1 MIGRLLGGRYQI
13 EQAVGGGGM
22 SVVYR
27 ALDTVLGRRVAVKV
41 LRSQFGDDADF
52 IRRFRR
58 EAQAAA
64 SLSHPNIVNIFDV
77 GTDGDDHFI
86 VMEYVEGH
94 TLKEWIQQ
102 RGPLPVEEV
111 VEIGRQVCA
120 ALAHAHDRGIVHR
133 DIKPHNILITD
144 ARVVK
149 VTDFGIARAITANT
163 ITYAGSVIGSVHYFS
178 PEQAR
183 GEMTDIKSDIYSL
196 GVVLY
201 EMVTG
206 HLPFSGDSPI
216 SVALKHVREPLVEP
230 RQLIP
235 GIPQSMENVILRAMA
250 KNPLD
255 RYDSVREMAA
265 DLDVVLELKD
275 VPKFVPQH
283 GDGQSEETR
292 LYTPVSGA
300 ENSADRKAADEAAK
314 PRRRGWSYVKRAAL
328 WTLAVLLVMA
338 VLGVGAY
345 YAFTTWMRVPDV
357 TMPNVVGKPY
367 ADAVAQLTQSGF
379 SQNNIQRVDMPSNAV
394 PPGAVFKQDPDAGIT
409 VKANRSITLWVS
421 IGQETVAMPAVENMP
436 LSQAKQLLKQ
446 NGIPD
451 SQIAVNYE
459 YSDQPKDTVIRQY
472 PREEVAVVPGK
483 DQVQLVV
490 SQGPQLVTVPNVV
503 GSTEQDARQ
512 QLTAAGL
519 TVGKVQT
526 QPDYKAPSGVVIQ
539 QAPYKPGDQVP
550 KGRAVD
556 LWVSSGYPQD
566 AKTAVFPVAVAI
578 PPGHPPVQVKIVVTD
593 AREANQT
600 VVSET
605 TSVSKVYPVQVVLSP
620 DTGADIKWYVD
631 GQQQGEKVIPYNG
644 T

>member
-1 MIGRLLGGRYQI
+1 
-13 EQAVGGGGM
+13 
-22 SVVYR
+22 
-27 ALDTVLGRRVAVKV
+27 
-41 LRSQFGDDADF
+41 
-52 IRRFRR
+52 
-58 EAQAAA
+58 
-64 SLSHPNIVNIFDV
+64 
-77 GTDGDDHFI
+77 
-86 VMEYVEGH
+86 
-94 TLKEWIQQ
+94 
-102 RGPLPVEEV
+102 
-111 VEIGRQVCA
+111 
-120 ALAHAHDRGIVHR
+120 
-133 DIKPHNILITD
+133 
-144 ARVVK
+144 
-149 VTDFGIARAITANT
+149 
-163 ITYAGSVIGSVHYFS
+163 
-178 PEQAR
+178 
-183 GEMTDIKSDIYSL
+183 
-196 GVVLY
+196 
-201 EMVTG
+201 
-206 HLPFSGDSPI
+206 
-216 SVALKHVREPLVEP
+216 
-230 RQLIP
+230 
-235 GIPQSMENVILRAMA
+235 MENVILRAMA

-300 ENSADRKAADEAAK
+300 ENSAGRKAADEAAK
-314 PRRRGWSYVKRAAL
+314 PRRRGWSYVKQAAL

-409 VKANRSITLWVS
+409 VKTNRSITLWVS

-631 GQQQGEKVIPYNG
+631 GQQQGEKSDPLQWNIAGRGGERRAGGGTGPDCPGGGRILRRRSQRANG
-644 T
+644 ALPRPGCSKEAGMHPVVGDEVRVHLSGPPRAWWRTCWLGQTSWSAPSGERGPGCAGLFHPGTRSESPPSRPPARVCGVAKRPRFAVLE